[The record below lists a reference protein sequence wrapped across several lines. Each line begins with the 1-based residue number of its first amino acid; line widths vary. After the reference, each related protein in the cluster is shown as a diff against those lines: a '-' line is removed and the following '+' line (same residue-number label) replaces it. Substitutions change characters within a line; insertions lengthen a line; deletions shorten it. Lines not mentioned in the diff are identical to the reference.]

1 MELVFVR
8 GLVMQRAVPRDS
20 IGRSDYGMV
29 AASPMRVHPTKF
41 QEKDLIR
48 VVESV
53 SKCCE
58 GKLLQIVNFNVD
70 RSQYVAA
77 GHLACLEA
85 LGETLNAIRDE
96 KDQRSEEMIVR
107 DTSSK
112 ACKHFQ
118 RYKMSRGEMFKLKR
132 GKATIPLPGIDV
144 PFHSKYLLGGV
155 RGVRECHFF
164 SRFYYVTQLRHSKI
178 NTHSIIT
185 TGTHLSRQTLET
197 THERSIQLHT
207 CFGVVGTI
215 RTECD
220 GETVLVESR
229 FCSRRA

>member
-1 MELVFVR
+1 MSLSSSLF
-8 GLVMQRAVPRDS
+8 GSVMQRAVPRDS

-58 GKLLQIVNFNVD
+58 GKLLQIVNYNVD

-96 KDQRSEEMIVR
+96 KDKRSEETIVR

-132 GKATIPLPGIDV
+132 GGLRFRFPEST
-144 PFHSKYLLGGV
+144 PFHSKYFCGV
-155 RGVRECHFF
+155 RSVRECHFF
-164 SRFYYVTQLRHSKI
+164 TFLLCHQSRHRKS
-178 NTHSIIT
+178 THT
-185 TGTHLSRQTLET
+185 
-197 THERSIQLHT
+197 RS
-207 CFGVVGTI
+207 
-215 RTECD
+215 
-220 GETVLVESR
+220 
-229 FCSRRA
+229 